1 MASCRRHPP
10 GIIAVGKR
18 RRTTSESGIL
28 EPPPEVT
35 AELGWE
41 PFVPLA
47 LEGGQRSFVSGKPQ
61 SGLLRVQY
69 FRRRGD
75 GAVVGRAWFGPGAAG
90 PPGHAHGGSIAA
102 VLDEAMGVA
111 AWSSGYASV
120 AAHLEVDFSRMIPL
134 GTDALL
140 EAWVEKA
147 SGRKVTTRG
156 RLLDDDGEPFA
167 EAVGLFVVLDP
178 ERFGDVLDEVAEAMG
193 VDPADLLS
201 NVGPAHE

>member
-1 MASCRRHPP
+1 MTDPTVLP
-10 GIIAVGKR
+10 
-18 RRTTSESGIL
+18 EQ
-28 EPPPEVT
+28 PPEVHPE
-35 AELGWE
+35 ADWE
-41 PFVPLA
+41 PFEPLA

-69 FRRRGD
+69 FKRQTD

-90 PPGHAHGGSIAA
+90 PPSHAHGGSIAA

-120 AAHLEVDFSRMIPL
+120 AAHLEVDFVRMIPL
-134 GTDALL
+134 GSDSYL
-140 EAWVEKA
+140 EAWVEDA
-147 SGRKVTTRG
+147 RGRKVRTRG

-167 EAVGLFVVLDP
+167 EAVGLFVVLDRG
-178 ERFGDVLDEVAEAMG
+178 RFGEVLDKVAEAMG

-201 NVGPAHE
+201 NVAQAHD

>member
-1 MASCRRHPP
+1 VEKQRGTKNQA
-10 GIIAVGKR
+10 GIP
-18 RRTTSESGIL
+18 EL
-28 EPPPEVT
+28 PPEVT
-35 AELGWE
+35 AESDWE

-61 SGLLRVQY
+61 RGLLRVQY
-69 FRRRGD
+69 FRRSGD

-120 AAHLEVDFSRMIPL
+120 AAHLEVDFTTMIPL

-140 EAWVEKA
+140 EAWVEEVH
-147 SGRKVTTRG
+147 GRKVTTRG
-156 RLLDDDGEPFA
+156 RLLDDHGESFA
-167 EAVGLFVVLDP
+167 EAVGLFVVLDA
-178 ERFGDVLDEVAEAMG
+178 ERSGDVLEQVAQAMG
-193 VDPADLLS
+193 VDPAELLS
-201 NVGPAHE
+201 NLGKPHE